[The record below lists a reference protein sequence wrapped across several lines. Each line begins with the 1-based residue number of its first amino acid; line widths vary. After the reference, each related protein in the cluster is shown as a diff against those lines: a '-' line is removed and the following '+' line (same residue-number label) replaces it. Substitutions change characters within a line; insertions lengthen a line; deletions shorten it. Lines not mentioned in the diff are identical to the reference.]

1 MENKMED
8 LCAYNIVV
16 RVNEAGLKRI
26 NKLSKKLNTTNTK
39 LLTSI
44 LSHGINAMS
53 DCLDTKDPFKNLNPV
68 YAADIQKQEAPAAKE
83 QPEKPSD
90 IADNDEPF
98 KFDDFK
104 F

>member
-16 RVNEAGLKRI
+16 RVNEAVLKRI

-44 LSHGINAMS
+44 LSHGINALS

-68 YAADIQKQEAPAAKE
+68 YAADIQRQKPLAPRVTPKNDSEESVSTEATGLE
-83 QPEKPSD
+83 
-90 IADNDEPF
+90 
-98 KFDDFK
+98 DFK